1 MALKYPED
9 KGQLFTQVLYATLS
23 LLILLLLPPLKCL
36 NLDSLTP
43 HLPPLVL
50 SSEAERRDMTLALTL
65 GPT

>member
-23 LLILLLLPPLKCL
+23 LLILLLPPLKCL